1 MQLTSLTH
9 DLIAK
14 SQYNFPFVQQ
24 QVTHKT
30 RKLIEN
36 NGLCLRDYA
45 EEDCHFIPE
54 RRGKRQKRACHQM
67 VYRISFS
74 ASWVIPCYIFSLI
87 FFFFFFF
94 FVSSNQSDVLSR
106 MRGHHN
112 VGLGANGIF
121 TTPQAGHGLLLG
133 VELQAGLAV
142 KGVGTATGNTLL
154 VAGEGEHG

>member
-1 MQLTSLTH
+1 MLARLGRRRLSFY
-9 DLIAK
+9 
-14 SQYNFPFVQQ
+14 SR
-24 QVTHKT
+24 KT
-30 RKLIEN
+30 RKKAEACMSS
-36 NGLCLRDYA
+36 NG
-45 EEDCHFIPE
+45 
-54 RRGKRQKRACHQM
+54 
-67 VYRISFS
+67 ISN
-74 ASWVIPCYIFSLI
+74 IIFCKLGLSLLNI
-87 FFFFFFF
+87 FFDLFFFF

>member
-1 MQLTSLTH
+1 MLARLCRRRLSFY
-9 DLIAK
+9 
-14 SQYNFPFVQQ
+14 SR
-24 QVTHKT
+24 KT
-30 RKLIEN
+30 RKKAEACMSS
-36 NGLCLRDYA
+36 NG
-45 EEDCHFIPE
+45 
-54 RRGKRQKRACHQM
+54 
-67 VYRISFS
+67 ISNIIFCKLGHS
-74 ASWVIPCYIFSLI
+74 LLYIFFDL
-87 FFFFFFF
+87 FFFFF

>member
-1 MQLTSLTH
+1 MQKKIVIL
-9 DLIAK
+9 
-14 SQYNFPFVQQ
+14 FPKDEEKGRSVHVIKWYIEYHFL
-24 QVTHKT
+24 QVGSFPA
-30 RKLIEN
+30 IYF
-36 NGLCLRDYA
+36 LC
-45 EEDCHFIPE
+45 
-54 RRGKRQKRACHQM
+54 
-67 VYRISFS
+67 SF
-74 ASWVIPCYIFSLI
+74 F

-94 FVSSNQSDVLSR
+94 FVSLNQSDVLSR